1 MVTVVS
7 PAPPQWDLA
16 VVVSADILWGTDSCV
31 IKPHFSVTLFVK
43 HRKDE
48 RWSWCPCVTHN
59 ANVDTLTVSAVTC
72 SCDGPNSA
80 RNSRKMR
87 TYRIYAFLLKG
98 WGEGRLF
105 TFGEI
110 FIGPFP
116 TVSVW
121 F

>member
-1 MVTVVS
+1 MVTVVI
-7 PAPPQWDLA
+7 PAPPQRGLA
-16 VVVSADILWGTDSCV
+16 VVVSADTLWGTDSCV
-31 IKPHFSVTLFVK
+31 IKPHFSITLSSTG
-43 HRKDE
+43 RMSGGAGAPAQLTMQTWT
-48 RWSWCPCVTHN
+48 RWLFLHSPVHVMDQIQQGTQGKMC
-59 ANVDTLTVSAVTC
+59 TC
-72 SCDGPNSA
+72 
-80 RNSRKMR
+80 
-87 TYRIYAFLLKG
+87 RIYAFLLKG